1 MSGMCSV
8 LIEDLPPQLIFVG
21 EVEFLDVW
29 HQSYAAVM
37 RYSRAS
43 NGFWVR
49 RLFSLPEILIALN
62 LAKVQECQYLFRGG
76 RIFHYRFFVRILAWS
91 TGFGWG
97 HRERD

>member
-1 MSGMCSV
+1 MSGTCSV
-8 LIEDLPPQLIFVG
+8 LVEDLPPQLIISG

-49 RLFSLPEILIALN
+49 YLFSPPEILIALS
-62 LAKVQECQYLFRGG
+62 LVKVQECQHLFRRG
-76 RIFHYRFFVRILAWS
+76 RILHYRFSVRILARP

-97 HRERD
+97 H

>member
-1 MSGMCSV
+1 MSGTCSV
-8 LIEDLPPQLIFVG
+8 LTGDLPLKLTFTG

-37 RYSRAS
+37 RYSRAP
-43 NGFWVR
+43 NGFWVCH
-49 RLFSLPEILIALN
+49 LFSLPKLLIVLN
-62 LAKVQECQYLFRGG
+62 FAKVQECQYLFRRGLV
-76 RIFHYRFFVRILAWS
+76 FHYRLSVRILARS